1 MNAWMQPV
9 GQLLL
14 RLICGLGMMTHG
26 YGKVFESH
34 AAGLIEFAT
43 KQGWPV
49 PFVWGWAGSL
59 SEFFGG
65 LFVAVGLL
73 TRGSAFFIAC
83 TMGVAVFVAHAG
95 DPFKSREMAS
105 LYLVTSVA
113 ILLMGPGPLS
123 LDRLWGR
130 GKGK

>member
-1 MNAWMQPV
+1 MNTWMQPI
-9 GQLLL
+9 GQLVL
-14 RLICGLGMMTHG
+14 RLGCGLGIMTHG
-26 YGKVFESH
+26 YGKVFEAH

-65 LFVAVGLL
+65 LFVALGLL
-73 TRGSAFFIAC
+73 TRGSAFFVAC
-83 TMGVAVFVAHAG
+83 TMGVAVFVAHRGA
-95 DPFKSREMAS
+95 PFATREMAS
-105 LYLVTSVA
+105 LYFVASLTVLLV
-113 ILLMGPGPLS
+113 GPGPLS